1 VTLLA
6 HIGGLPLEEALPGAI
21 ALAMALRVWAV
32 RFGRGARDRS
42 NAASASSPR

>member
-21 ALAMALRVWAV
+21 ALALALRVWAA
-32 RFGRGARDRS
+32 RFGRARDRS
-42 NAASASSPR
+42 NAASSSSPR